1 MPGVPPVRGS
11 GPGGRPPGRGHLR
24 PWEVHMVVGFLASR
38 PGRWLRIVT
47 GAGMV
52 VGGLAAGTSRGA
64 AVALVGL
71 GPLVAAALDWVP
83 AAALFGLPMDGPT
96 LRRELGVSDEASLLE
111 GLPRASMRGVSPTL
125 H

>member
-1 MPGVPPVRGS
+1 
-11 GPGGRPPGRGHLR
+11 
-24 PWEVHMVVGFLASR
+24 MVVGFLASR

>member
-1 MPGVPPVRGS
+1 M
-11 GPGGRPPGRGHLR
+11 L
-24 PWEVHMVVGFLASR
+24 VGFLASR

-52 VGGLAAGTSRGA
+52 VGGLAAGSSRGS

-71 GPLVAAALDWVP
+71 GPLVAATLDWVP
-83 AAALFGLPMDGPT
+83 MAALFGLPVHGPE
-96 LRRELGVSDEASLLE
+96 LRRELGVFEEASLLE
-111 GLPRASMRGVSPTL
+111 GLHRPSMREVSPTL